1 MASSA
6 LDLLRVPEGFWR
18 RDDVGNALDHRDIGA
33 LFRLLSRHA
42 GASQTRIGTAT
53 GMSQGTVCLIMNDDR
68 VVSAIDVLERI
79 ADGLAMPD
87 EARLR
92 LGLAPRGGLLDVNG
106 FGTENTTKRRTALNL
121 GLVAAIS
128 PDTLTSVLR
137 DSAGE
142 AMEFTRGTAVS
153 AVGAGMLEHLEAVLT
168 DLDRSYW
175 AKSPGELFAV
185 ARAYRRR
192 VDQLIQGRHT
202 LKEER
207 ELYVYAAWLSELL
220 ALLAHD
226 FGFPLAAEAYAIDCY
241 EHADQAG
248 HGVLCAWATE
258 TMATI
263 AIYAARPGK
272 AVVSA
277 TKGIDK
283 VPHHHPLAV
292 RLRAQA
298 ACACA
303 RQGHRDECVELLTEA
318 HKLHDRLPAKPSSR
332 ISVDN
337 GIFASLAVTARTAS
351 SYIWLA
357 DYKQAETHARTALAV
372 GESAA
377 PPNCSPRRDA
387 IARIDLS
394 IALAHLGS
402 LDEATSHGSQALSS
416 VRVVDSV
423 LARAGELSK
432 ALMTCFPQEAIAQ
445 SFHEQYLQTARQ
457 VKQKTHLMNDS
468 ANV

>member
-6 LDLLRVPEGFWR
+6 RDPLRVPEGFWR
-18 RDDVGNALDHRDIGA
+18 RDDVGNTLDHRDIGA

-42 GASQTRIGTAT
+42 GASQTRIGIAT
-53 GMSQGTVCLIMNDDR
+53 GLSQGTVCLIMNNER
-68 VVSAIDVLERI
+68 VVSALDVLERI

-92 LGLAPRGGLLDVNG
+92 LGLAPRGGLLG
-106 FGTENTTKRRTALNL
+106 LAGSGTEGTTKRRTALNL

-128 PDTLTSVLR
+128 PETLISVLY

-153 AVGAGMLEHLEAVLT
+153 AVGAGTLDHLEAVVT

-175 AKSPGELFAV
+175 AKPPGELFAV

-207 ELYVYAAWLSELL
+207 ELYFYAAWLSELL

-226 FGFPLAAEAYAIDCY
+226 FGFPLVAEAYALDCY

-258 TMATI
+258 TMATV
-263 AIYAARPGK
+263 ALYAARPGK
-272 AVVSA
+272 AVLA
-277 TKGIDK
+277 AQKGIGRI
-283 VPHHHPLAV
+283 PNHHPLAV
-292 RLRAQA
+292 RLRAQT
-298 ACACA
+298 ACAYA
-303 RQGHRDECVELLTEA
+303 RQGQRAECVELLTEA
-318 HKLHDRLPAKPSSR
+318 QELHDRLPARSPGR
-332 ISVDN
+332 LPVDN
-337 GIFASLAVTARTAS
+337 DIFASHAIISRTAS
-351 SYIWLA
+351 SCIWIA

-372 GESAA
+372 GESA
-377 PPNCSPRRDA
+377 SPMDRSPKREA

-402 LDEATSHGSQALSS
+402 LDEAVAQGSQALSS

-423 LARAGELSK
+423 LSRAGELDT

-445 SFHEQYLQTARQ
+445 SFHEQYLQTTR
-457 VKQKTHLMNDS
+457 KTNKKHI
-468 ANV
+468 

>member
-6 LDLLRVPEGFWR
+6 LDPLRVPEGFWR
-18 RDDVGNALDHRDIGA
+18 RGDVGNALDHRDFGA

-53 GMSQGTVCLIMNDDR
+53 GLPQGTVCRIMSGKR

-79 ADGLAMPD
+79 ADGLALPD

-92 LGLAPRGGLLDVNG
+92 LGLAPRGGLLVAQGSGKED
-106 FGTENTTKRRTALNL
+106 TAKRRTALNL

-128 PDTLTSVLR
+128 PETLTSVLR

-142 AMEFTRGTAVS
+142 ALEFTRGTAVS
-153 AVGAGMLEHLEAVLT
+153 AVGAGTLDHLEAVVT
-168 DLDRSYW
+168 DLNRSYW
-175 AKSPGELFAV
+175 AKPPGELFAV

-192 VDQLIQGRHT
+192 VDQLIHGRHT

-207 ELYVYAAWLSELL
+207 ELYFYAAWLSELL
-220 ALLAHD
+220 AMLAHG

-248 HGVLCAWATE
+248 HGVLCAWAAE

-263 AIYAARPGK
+263 AIYATRPGK
-272 AVVSA
+272 AVMA
-277 TKGIDK
+277 AKKGISRI
-283 VPHHHPLAV
+283 PNHHPLAV
-292 RLRAQA
+292 VLRAQA
-298 ACACA
+298 ARACA
-303 RQGHRDECVELLTEA
+303 REGQRAECVELLTEA
-318 HKLHDRLPAKPSSR
+318 QELHDRLPARSPGR
-332 ISVDN
+332 LPVDS
-337 GIFASLAVTARTAS
+337 GILASQAITTRTAS
-351 SYIWLA
+351 SCIWLG

-372 GESAA
+372 GESAT
-377 PPNCSPRRDA
+377 PVGRSPNREA

-402 LDEATSHGSQALSS
+402 LDEATAQGGQALSS
-416 VRVVDSV
+416 ARMDDTV
-423 LARAGELSK
+423 LSRAGELDR
-432 ALMTCFPQEAIAQ
+432 ALMTCFPQEAITQ
-445 SFHEQYLQTARQ
+445 SFHEQYRQ
-457 VKQKTHLMNDS
+457 MTRQ
-468 ANV
+468 ANEKRI